1 LIPLRD
7 NAPTRNFPVVTVAL
21 IVANVLVYVFYE
33 GIVPSD
39 ASVNELAFHPCEVN
53 DSCPVVG
60 QDWQVTALASMFM
73 HANIVHIAGNML
85 FLWIFGNNVEDA
97 MGRVRY
103 LIFYLLA
110 GFAAT
115 ALQTVVTLATASETA
130 ARIPNLG
137 ASGAISGVLGAYV
150 ILLPRAK
157 VLTAIFLGF
166 IFFLREI
173 PAAFFIGVWILFQ
186 LWQAGFQF
194 TQPPTGGGVA
204 VFAHIGGFLFGM
216 ATVPLFRKRK
226 PLSPL
231 Y

>member
-7 NAPTRNFPVVTVAL
+7 NAPTRHFPVVTVAL
-21 IVANVLVYVFYE
+21 IVANVLVFFLYE
-33 GIVPSD
+33 GITPSQ
-39 ASVNELAFHPCEVN
+39 ASVNELAFQPCEVN
-53 DSCPVVG
+53 NSCPVVG
-60 QDWQVTALASMFM
+60 QDWEVNVFTSMFM
-73 HANIVHIAGNML
+73 HADILHIGGNML

-103 LIFYLLA
+103 LVFYLLA
-110 GFAAT
+110 GLAAT
-115 ALQTVVTLATASETA
+115 ALQTVITLETASDAA

-137 ASGAISGVLGAYV
+137 ASGAISGVLGAYL

-173 PAAFFIGVWILFQ
+173 PAVFFLAVWIGFQ

-194 TQPPTGGGVA
+194 TQPPSGGGVA

-216 ATVPLFRKRK
+216 AAVFVFRKRA
-226 PLSPL
+226 PLRPL

>member
-1 LIPLRD
+1 
-7 NAPTRNFPVVTVAL
+7 VTVAL
-21 IVANVLVYVFYE
+21 IVANVLVFFLYE
-33 GIVPSD
+33 GITPSQ
-39 ASVNELAFHPCEVN
+39 ASVNELAFQPCEVN
-53 DSCPVVG
+53 SSCPVIG
-60 QDWQVTALASMFM
+60 QDWEVNVFTSMFM
-73 HANIVHIAGNML
+73 HADILHLGGNML

-103 LIFYLLA
+103 LVFYVVA
-110 GFAAT
+110 GLAAT
-115 ALQTVVTLATASETA
+115 ALQTIVTLATASEA
-130 ARIPNLG
+130 ATRIPNLG
-137 ASGAISGVLGAYV
+137 ASGAISGVLGAYM
-150 ILLPRAK
+150 ILLPRAS

-173 PAAFFIGVWILFQ
+173 PAVFFIGVWVLFQ

-216 ATVPLFRKRK
+216 ATVPLLRRRK